1 MLRNYFKTT
10 FRTLW
15 KHKSHTIINVLGLS
29 LGIASCV
36 VIFLVLRYELSFDTF
51 HANADRVFRVVT
63 TFSRDG
69 EEHPQVGTPKPFPE
83 AFAQD
88 FAQEA
93 QVIPI
98 EQYHYWNR
106 VRVGEQSI
114 IMEETPNEGVTIA
127 FTENAYLD
135 FFDFPLLTGNPEQ
148 VLRQPNEVVITQTV
162 AERLFDD
169 PSAAMGTIINLDDSL
184 DLKITGILTP
194 LPANTDFPFEML
206 ISYSTLG
213 RNHAVADEEAWWSN
227 SSDFQVFVML
237 NEAVSA
243 AQVEDQL
250 PAFLAKY
257 AGENYNEDK
266 TLALQPL
273 VDMHFNVD
281 FPNFMYRSM
290 SREVI
295 GGMAL
300 VALLIILTACIN
312 FVNLATALSTQ
323 RAREVGVRKVLG
335 SSRGQ
340 LMRQFLGEAA
350 LITLFAVV
358 LGLGLTELAVVKLNS
373 FAEYRNAIDLG
384 FSGSTLAFFGMLTV
398 AVTLLAGLYPA
409 WALTR
414 FPPVQAMK
422 NQLDAPA
429 RRRFTLRQGLVVF
442 QFAVT
447 QTLIIGT
454 LVIAYQLRFIEEAP
468 LGFDKEAMVVAQFPE
483 HTPQDLE
490 EMRNR
495 IASHS
500 GVEHFSLSMSPA
512 LSGSFWISNFYV
524 QGDSSDTD
532 RNAQRQ
538 FADEH
543 YFDTYGI
550 RLIAGEGLVPSDTT
564 NRYVVNETF
573 ARYLGYDPP
582 ADIVGTS
589 ISFGGRQNNLPIA
602 GVVADYNVASL
613 QQKIGPLVISSDA
626 DRYQTMNLKINMNQA
641 QDVLRHVESVWKDI
655 YPEAPFDYEFLDEA
669 MAQFYA
675 SYTRTF
681 TLIQVFSGVAIL
693 IGCLGLYGLVTFMA
707 EQKTK
712 EIGVRKVL
720 GATVFN
726 IINLFSKEF
735 IKLVLLAF
743 VLAAPLAYYVMRG
756 WLQNF
761 EYRINLG
768 WGVFVGGIVAT
779 LVITLLTVGYRSLRA
794 ALANPVDSLRNE

>member
-1 MLRNYFKTT
+1 MLKNYFKTT

-15 KHKSHTIINVLGLS
+15 KHKSHTVINVLGLS

-69 EEHPQVGTPKPFPE
+69 EEHQQVGTPKPFPV

-106 VRVGEQSI
+106 VRVGERSI

-127 FTENAYLD
+127 FTENAYFD
-135 FFDFPLLTGNPEQ
+135 FFDFPLLTGNPAQ

-169 PSAAMGTIINLDDSL
+169 PSEAMGTIINLDDSL
-184 DLKITGILTP
+184 DLKIVGVIEP

-206 ISYSTLG
+206 ISYATLG
-213 RNHAVADEEAWWSN
+213 RNQAVANEEAWWSN

-273 VDMHFNVD
+273 ADMHFNPD
-281 FPNFMYRSM
+281 FPNFKYRSM

-340 LMRQFLGEAA
+340 LMGQFLGEAA

-373 FAEYRNAIDLG
+373 FAEYQNAIDLG
-384 FSGSTLAFFGMLTV
+384 FSGGTLAFFGILTV

-429 RRRFTLRQGLVVF
+429 RCRFSLRQGLVVF

-454 LVIAYQLRFIEEAP
+454 LVIAYQLRFIKEAP
-468 LGFDKEAMVVAQFPE
+468 LGFDKEAMVVAQFSE

-500 GVEHFSLSMSPA
+500 GWSNFSLSMSPA
-512 LSGSFWISNFYV
+512 LSG
-524 QGDSSDTD
+524 
-532 RNAQRQ
+532 
-538 FADEH
+538 
-543 YFDTYGI
+543 
-550 RLIAGEGLVPSDTT
+550 
-564 NRYVVNETF
+564 
-573 ARYLGYDPP
+573 
-582 ADIVGTS
+582 
-589 ISFGGRQNNLPIA
+589 
-602 GVVADYNVASL
+602 
-613 QQKIGPLVISSDA
+613 
-626 DRYQTMNLKINMNQA
+626 
-641 QDVLRHVESVWKDI
+641 
-655 YPEAPFDYEFLDEA
+655 
-669 MAQFYA
+669 
-675 SYTRTF
+675 
-681 TLIQVFSGVAIL
+681 
-693 IGCLGLYGLVTFMA
+693 
-707 EQKTK
+707 
-712 EIGVRKVL
+712 
-720 GATVFN
+720 
-726 IINLFSKEF
+726 
-735 IKLVLLAF
+735 
-743 VLAAPLAYYVMRG
+743 
-756 WLQNF
+756 
-761 EYRINLG
+761 
-768 WGVFVGGIVAT
+768 
-779 LVITLLTVGYRSLRA
+779 
-794 ALANPVDSLRNE
+794 

>member
-1 MLRNYFKTT
+1 MLTNYFKTT

-15 KHKSHTIINVLGLS
+15 KHKSHTVINVLGLS

-63 TFSRDG
+63 TFNQDG
-69 EEHPQVGTPKPFPE
+69 EERRQVGTPKPFPV

-98 EQYHYWNR
+98 ELYHYWNR
-106 VRVGEQSI
+106 VRVGERSI

-169 PSAAMGTIINLDDSL
+169 PSKAMGTIINLDDSL
-184 DLKITGILTP
+184 DLKITGVLEP

-213 RNHAVADEEAWWSN
+213 REPTADEWGSN

-250 PAFLAKY
+250 PAFLTKY
-257 AGENYNEDK
+257 AGEDYNEDK

-273 VDMHFNVD
+273 ADMHFNPD

-312 FVNLATALSTQ
+312 FVNLATALSTK

-335 SSRGQ
+335 SSREQ
-340 LMRQFLGEAA
+340 LVLQFLGEAA
-350 LITLFAVV
+350 LITLLAMI
-358 LGLGLTELAVVKLNS
+358 LGLALTELAVVKLNS
-373 FAEYRNAIDLG
+373 FAEYQNAVHLV
-384 FSGSTLAFFGMLTV
+384 FSGSTLAFFGALV
-398 AVTLLAGLYPA
+398 VVVTLLAGLYPA
-409 WALTR
+409 LTLTR
-414 FPPVQAMK
+414 FQPVQAMK
-422 NQLDAPA
+422 NQLDAPD
-429 RRRFTLRQGLVVF
+429 RRRFSLRQGLVVF
-442 QFAVT
+442 QFGVT
-447 QTLIIGT
+447 QVLIIGT

-468 LGFDKEAMVVAQFPE
+468 LGFNKEAMVVAQFPE

-524 QGDSSDTD
+524 QDDSSDTD
-532 RNAQRQ
+532 RHTQRQ

-543 YFDTYGI
+543 YFNTYGI
-550 RLIAGEGLVPSDTT
+550 QLIAGEGLVPSDTT

-573 ARYLGYDPP
+573 ARRLGYDPP
-582 ADIVGTS
+582 EAIVGTS
-589 ISFGGRQNNLPIA
+589 ISFHGPYLPIS

-613 QQKIGPLVISSDA
+613 QQKIGPLVISSDE
-626 DRYQTMNLKINMNQA
+626 DRYQTMNLKINMRQA
-641 QDVLRHVESVWKDI
+641 QEVLRHVEAVWKDI
-655 YPEAPFDYEFLDEA
+655 YPEAPFDYEFLDES
-669 MAQFYA
+669 MAQFYE

-681 TLIQVFSGVAIL
+681 TLIQVFSGIAIL

-720 GATVFN
+720 GATVLN
-726 IINLFSKEF
+726 IVHLFSKEF
-735 IKLVLLAF
+735 IKLVLIAF

-761 EYRINLG
+761 EYKIDIG
-768 WGVFVGGIVAT
+768 VGVFLGGIVVT
-779 LVITLLTVGYRSLRA
+779 LIITLLTVSYRSVRA